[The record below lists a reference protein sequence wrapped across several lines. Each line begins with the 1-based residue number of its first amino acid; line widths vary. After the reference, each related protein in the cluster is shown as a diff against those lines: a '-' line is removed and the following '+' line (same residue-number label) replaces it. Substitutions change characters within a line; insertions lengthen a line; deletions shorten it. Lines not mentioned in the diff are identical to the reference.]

1 MGKTKFL
8 LLTVLLAAG
17 AARAETA
24 DDDWRMFA
32 RVLALVQPIVHA
44 AAASP
49 DPRAA
54 EKEFES
60 ILAGRNAQA
69 NRFAGELFDGAFQDM
84 PAQYKSALGAMAR
97 DFAVLVRRERERA
110 AERGEAVTPE
120 RGQTSALGGAL
131 QARKDLQAMGLTY
144 HDPAQ
149 FLDAVRR
156 DDALAVELYVLGR
169 GVNLAARDAEG
180 RSALEI
186 AKRAGNAQIAELLA
200 RNLPAAR

>member
-1 MGKTKFL
+1 MKKL
-8 LLTVLLAAG
+8 LLVLLLAAAG
-17 AARAETA
+17 TARAETA

-60 ILAGRNAQA
+60 ILAGRNAKA
-69 NRFAGELFDGAFQDM
+69 NRLAGEFFDDAFQDM
-84 PAQYKSALGAMAR
+84 PAQYKASLGAMAR
-97 DFAVLVRRERERA
+97 DFAVLARRERERA
-110 AERGEAVTPE
+110 AQRGETVTPE
-120 RGQTSALGGAL
+120 RAL

-149 FLDAVRR
+149 FLDAVKR

-180 RSALEI
+180 RSALDI